1 MYPDIK
7 SRSFGLLQRAERVLP
22 GGNSRLTIFFNPY
35 PLYAACGD
43 GPYVYDV
50 DGNRYIDFISNY
62 SALIHGHNFPPIT
75 EAIRA
80 QAGIIT
86 GVGLP
91 TESEI
96 ELAELICERVSS
108 IERIRFCNSGSE
120 AVMMA
125 VKAARAYTGRR
136 KIAKIEGSYHGSY
149 DPVEVSQSPAPANWG
164 QIDAPSS
171 VANATGTPPGIV
183 DDTVIIPLNN
193 IEHTSNILDRHRS
206 DLAAIIFD
214 PMMSR
219 LGYVEND
226 LEFAHFLRRKAREIG
241 ALFIADEVYSFRLAY
256 HGAQS
261 LLNIK
266 ADLTTLGKIIGG
278 GIPIGAVGGR
288 ADVMDVF
295 SVAQGKPKVP
305 HGGTFNA
312 NPLAM
317 TAGLASMRALTLDA
331 YVHLEELGERLRN
344 GLRQALRQTGVKGQ
358 VNGGGSLTALLIM
371 DQPYKDYR
379 GYQPQLARH
388 TAAMSIIRPYLINK
402 GILITNSGHYI
413 LSTAMGTE
421 HIDTAIEHT
430 TAALRYYTETSPGR
444 T

>member
-7 SRSFGLLQRAERVLP
+7 SRSFSLLQRAERVMP

-35 PLYAACGD
+35 PLYAARGE

-62 SALIHGHNFPPIT
+62 SALIHGHNFPPVT

-96 ELAELICERVSS
+96 ELAELICERVNS

-125 VKAARAYTGRR
+125 IKAARAYTGRPR
-136 KIAKIEGSYHGSY
+136 IAKIEGSYHGSY
-149 DPVEVSQSPAPANWG
+149 DPVEVSQSPTPENWG
-164 QIDAPSS
+164 QIDAPSP

-183 DDTVIIPLNN
+183 DDTVIIPLND
-193 IEHTSNILDRHRS
+193 IEHTSNILDRHKA
-206 DLAAIIFD
+206 DLAAVIFD

-226 LEFAHFLRRKAREIG
+226 LDFVQFLRRKTQEIG

-288 ADVMDVF
+288 TDVMDVF
-295 SVAQGKPKVP
+295 SVAPGKPKVP

-317 TAGLASMRALTLDA
+317 TAGLAAMRALTPDA
-331 YVHLEELGERLRN
+331 YARLDELGERLRT
-344 GLRQALRQTGVKGQ
+344 GLRQALLQTNVKGH
-358 VNGGGSLTALLIM
+358 VNGGGSLVALLIM
-371 DQPYKDYR
+371 EHPYKDYR

-388 TAAMSIIRPYLINK
+388 GAAMSIIRPYLINK

-413 LSTAMGTE
+413 LSTAMNADD
-421 HIDTAIEHT
+421 IDAAIEYT
-430 TAALRYYTETSPGR
+430 TAALHHYSDTLQL
-444 T
+444 

>member
-7 SRSFGLLQRAERVLP
+7 SRSFGLLQRAERVMP

-35 PLYAACGD
+35 PLYAARGE

-62 SALIHGHNFPPIT
+62 SALIHGHNFAPVT
-75 EAIRA
+75 EAIGT
-80 QAGIIT
+80 QAGVIT

-96 ELAELICERVSS
+96 ELAELICQRVNS

-125 VKAARAYTGRR
+125 VKAARAYTGRP

-149 DPVEVSQSPAPANWG
+149 DPVEVSQSPTPENWG

-171 VANATGTPPGIV
+171 IANASGAPRGIV
-183 DDTVIIPLNN
+183 NDTVIIPLND
-193 IEHTSNILDRHRS
+193 IEHASLILERHQD

-226 LEFAHFLRRKAREIG
+226 LDFVRFLRRKSREIG
-241 ALFIADEVYSFRLAY
+241 ALLIVDEVYSFRLAY

-261 LLNIK
+261 LLNIE

-295 SVAQGKPKVP
+295 SVAHGKPKVP

-317 TAGLASMRALTLDA
+317 AAGLASMRALTPDA
-331 YVHLEELGERLRN
+331 YTHLKELGERLRA
-344 GLRQALRQTGVKGQ
+344 GLRQALLQTGVKGQ

-379 GYQPQLARH
+379 GYQMQLARH

-402 GILITNSGHYI
+402 GMLITNSGHYI
-413 LSTAMGTE
+413 LSTAMECE
-421 HIDTAIEHT
+421 HMDAAIEHT
-430 TAALRYYTETSPGR
+430 TAALRHYMENVS
-444 T
+444 